1 MTKPSACKYTILS
14 WSSGFN
20 QLWMSKGYWGQ
31 KCWRWALPLAGCPLA
46 KAQTDSSLP
55 HPVLSI
61 HDIFFPPEFIHT
73 PEEVYLK
80 MGLGTDRKG
89 LTLHEKTSLRAAE
102 KFCHGSVSPSS
113 GHAPVP
119 PGHVTTLAWLAKAA
133 SDGQARWPER
143 AGAVPGGQP
152 AFLPACPARISR
164 PGQTTSLQQHRSGL
178 GRGEISF
185 RMFS

>member
-1 MTKPSACKYTILS
+1 M
-14 WSSGFN
+14 
-20 QLWMSKGYWGQ
+20 
-31 KCWRWALPLAGCPLA
+31 PLAGRPLA

-55 HPVLSI
+55 HPVLSSPI
-61 HDIFFPPEFIHT
+61 RGPNVFAPPLIHT
-73 PEEVYLK
+73 YPLKKLYLE
-80 MGLGTDRKG
+80 MGLGTDREG

-102 KFCHGSVSPSS
+102 IFCHGSVSPSP
-113 GHAPVP
+113 GHAPAP

-143 AGAVPGGQP
+143 AGAVPGGQH

-164 PGQTTSLQQHRSGL
+164 PGQTTSLQQHRSRQ
-178 GRGEISF
+178 GRDEISF

>member
-1 MTKPSACKYTILS
+1 
-14 WSSGFN
+14 
-20 QLWMSKGYWGQ
+20 MSKGYWGQ

-46 KAQTDSSLP
+46 RAQTDSSLP

-89 LTLHEKTSLRAAE
+89 LTLHEMTSLRAAE

-113 GHAPVP
+113 GHAPAP
-119 PGHVTTLAWLAKAA
+119 PGHVTTLARRAKAA
-133 SDGQARWPER
+133 SDGHARWPGGRSR
-143 AGAVPGGQP
+143 ARWRACQ
-152 AFLPACPARISR
+152 LACPARISR
-164 PGQTTSLQQHRSGL
+164 PGQTTSLHQHR
-178 GRGEISF
+178 
-185 RMFS
+185 